1 MDKKIMFIGRSMA
14 GKTTLCQYLMNE
26 ELRYRKTQTIHIL
39 NDSMVDTP
47 GEYFEHRHWGAL
59 SVTAAD
65 VDYIILV
72 QQAFEQGSM
81 FPPGY
86 AYTFTKPCIGV
97 VTKADLAD
105 EKQIEEAKQYLVMA
119 GAMKVF
125 VTSSYRGEGFEEF
138 LRFFEEAD
146 KADA

>member
-1 MDKKIMFIGRSMA
+1 MDKKIMLIGRSMA

-26 ELRYRKTQTIHIL
+26 ELQYRKTQTIQIL
-39 NDSMVDTP
+39 NGSMVDTP

-59 SVTAAD
+59 SVTSAD
-65 VDYIILV
+65 VDYIVLV
-72 QQAFEQGSM
+72 QQANEHGTM

-97 VTKADLAD
+97 VTKSDLANETQID
-105 EKQIEEAKQYLVMA
+105 EACQYLKMA
-119 GAMKVF
+119 GAQRVF
-125 VTSSYRGEGFEEF
+125 ITSSYRGEGFEEF

-146 KADA
+146 RTDA